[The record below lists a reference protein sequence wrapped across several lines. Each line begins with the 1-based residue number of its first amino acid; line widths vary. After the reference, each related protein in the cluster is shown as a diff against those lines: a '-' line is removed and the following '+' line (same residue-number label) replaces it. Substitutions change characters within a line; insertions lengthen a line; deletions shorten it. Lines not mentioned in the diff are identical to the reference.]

1 MWCGPRTPTRTLQ
14 VPGLGGSWG
23 VWSPGWGGLRR
34 PPPPSFPAQGSRGQ
48 GGGGRKAGPS
58 PQHPVGVSSLK
69 PEPPAAGPHPQ
80 AVGWVGAHLPPC
92 GPLAPVPRS
101 PAPQLPA
108 QPTSARRVGQTS
120 SLPPSSP
127 LAPRSQPATQATA
140 LGIEAVHGQGGAEPG
155 VQAGTQR
162 TQAPGHHSQQAG
174 LALDSRTA
182 FPPPPWDM
190 DPPGPGP
197 HRVPSCPCSVPA
209 P

>member
-1 MWCGPRTPTRTLQ
+1 MWWGPRTPIRTPQ
-14 VPGLGGSWG
+14 VPGLGGSPG
-23 VWSPGWGGLRR
+23 VRGPGWGGLRR

-92 GPLAPVPRS
+92 GPSGPCPQES
-101 PAPQLPA
+101 APQLPA
-108 QPTSARRVGQTS
+108 QPTSAGRVGRTS
-120 SLPPSSP
+120 YLPPRSP
-127 LAPRSQPATQATA
+127 LGPGQPPRPQHWASRLCTDRAGLSRVCRLGPGEPRLPAT
-140 LGIEAVHGQGGAEPG
+140 
-155 VQAGTQR
+155 
-162 TQAPGHHSQQAG
+162 SQQAG

-182 FPPPPWDM
+182 SPPPTWDM

-197 HRVPSCPCSVPA
+197 HRVPSRPCSVPA